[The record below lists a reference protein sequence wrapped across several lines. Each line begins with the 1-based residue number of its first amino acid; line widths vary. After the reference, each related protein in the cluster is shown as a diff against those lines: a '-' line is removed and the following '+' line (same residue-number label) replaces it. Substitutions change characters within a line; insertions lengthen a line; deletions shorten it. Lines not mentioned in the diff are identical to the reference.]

1 MFLHW
6 ETWGIQGQA
15 AKSNNHYTNQ
25 WLKTAPLLASCMY
38 YAQKKC
44 IIPFRTHY
52 PLTSRNGGLLWQYI
66 CICTPKHAYQ
76 QLQQRWHSVK
86 KKKKKPI
93 EIPPFS
99 IIQVSSFHSFYSFL
113 SQRKL
118 VVFLFP
124 KLHRRFII
132 YVWKKKDKKTHR
144 LYFGN
149 LTDFL
154 VSNILRWFFYI

>member
-1 MFLHW
+1 MTQNSSFIGFLYVLRT
-6 ETWGIQGQA
+6 E
-15 AKSNNHYTNQ
+15 K
-25 WLKTAPLLASCMY
+25 MY
-38 YAQKKC
+38 YSFPNSLSFDFKKRRTALAVHMYMYTETC
-44 IIPFRTHY
+44 ISTVTTALAF
-52 PLTSRNGGLLWQYI
+52 
-66 CICTPKHAYQ
+66 CE
-76 QLQQRWHSVK
+76 

>member
-25 WLKTAPLLASCMY
+25 WLKTAPLLALL
-38 YAQKKC
+38 C
-44 IIPFRTHY
+44 ITHGKNVLFLSELIILWLQETEDCFGSIY
-52 PLTSRNGGLLWQYI
+52 VYVHRNMHINSYNSVGILW
-66 CICTPKHAYQ
+66 
-76 QLQQRWHSVK
+76 
-86 KKKKKPI
+86 KKKKPI